1 MANQRLRALLR
12 WTKWADW
19 AIAAVGFTIIIFV
32 LTFFF
37 DSSSTDGAAS
47 SVNLPASD
55 LVDLTLL
62 HNAKDR
68 GALCLD
74 GSLPG
79 YHFQKGFGSGSNNWL
94 LHIEGGGWC
103 NTIESCSTRKTTA
116 LGSSNFMERQ
126 VSFSGILSSDPS
138 QNPDFF
144 SWNKV
149 KIHYCDGASFA
160 GRPESEFKNGTNL
173 FFRGQLIWEALMDE
187 LLSVG
192 MSNAKQAFL
201 TGCSAGGLAA
211 VIHCD
216 DFRERLPQHAT
227 VKCLADASFFLDES
241 DVQGNRT
248 MRSFYDDVFH
258 LQGVAKSLDKNCLS
272 RMGNSSVCFIFLC
285 LFPREFIKNIRTPVF
300 IVNPAY
306 DFWQIRNILVPD
318 VSDPQGY
325 WQTCRLNIHSCNPN
339 QLEILKGFRNSLLNA
354 LSEFQQKNEAGMF
367 VNSCY
372 IHCQTWMA
380 ETWHSP
386 SSPRINSKTIAESV
400 GDWYF
405 NRGAVKLIDCP
416 YPCNPTCYNMDFTRH

>member
-227 VKCLADASFFLDES
+227 VKCLADASFFLD
-241 DVQGNRT
+241 DTT
-248 MRSFYDDVFH
+248 MDNIKRSMVPHF
-258 LQGVAKSLDKNCLS
+258 Q
-272 RMGNSSVCFIFLC
+272 C